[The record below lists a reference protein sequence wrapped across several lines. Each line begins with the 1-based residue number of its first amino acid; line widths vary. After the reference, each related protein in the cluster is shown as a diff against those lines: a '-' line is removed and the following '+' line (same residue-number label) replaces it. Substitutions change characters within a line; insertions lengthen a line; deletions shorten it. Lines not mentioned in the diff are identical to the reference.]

1 MESSLVMRTARFFR
15 ASIRTLCYTEQVM
28 DFNPHSLHQILL
40 RIREQMRC
48 PQCGTRVQVDFP
60 SIKIAG
66 DDFMLLQLKCES
78 CSAFIVL
85 HVNLTDKMKEAGI
98 SVESGKKNASSQLI
112 LDEGEMNTLQNALQ
126 AYEGSFE
133 KLFKAFQEPAV
144 PAEQP
149 KRFDGPSAIV

>member
-1 MESSLVMRTARFFR
+1 
-15 ASIRTLCYTEQVM
+15 M
-28 DFNPHSLHQILL
+28 DFNPHSLHQILV

-85 HVNLTDKMKEAGI
+85 HVNLTEKAKVIDTIVDDGR
-98 SVESGKKNASSQLI
+98 KNASSQLT
-112 LDEGEMNTLQNALQ
+112 LDEDEMATLQKALT
-126 AYEGSFE
+126 AYDGSFE
-133 KLFKAFQEPAV
+133 KMFKEMPKQPASDEP
-144 PAEQP
+144 
-149 KRFDGPSAIV
+149 KLLGGDGPSAIV